1 MTDDDLARVNARL
14 TQLMGQN
21 VAQGFMLD
29 RVLGLLAL
37 ASPDWRE
44 ALDDVRMTAEWSI
57 KNLEWVGSAP
67 EGDAVRADAMTYLET
82 SLDALHKA
90 LLTAG
95 PHAPPPAPN
104 ANPSSS

>member
-1 MTDDDLARVNARL
+1 MTDDELARVNARL

-21 VAQGFMLD
+21 VAQGIMLG
-29 RVLGLLAL
+29 RALGLLAL

-44 ALDDVRMTAEWSI
+44 ALDSFRMTAEWSI

-67 EGDAVRADAMTYLET
+67 DGDAVRAEAMTYLET
-82 SLDALHKA
+82 SLDALHEA

-95 PHAPPPAPN
+95 PGAPPPAPN